1 MLAGH
6 WGTPAFAK
14 KTSSP
19 PKVAS
24 ARSPIE
30 RLSSARVTSA
40 ARASAR
46 PPPFS
51 ICSTVALAAASL
63 MSTTTIRAPSA
74 AMASAEAAPMPEPA
88 PVTIATRFSSFIAPP
103 RLEPQLGH
111 EPDRVGVAR
120 HHQGGDTGRR
130 PLGEA
135 LADERARPAER
146 DLVHQRVGHGRLGL
160 GLAAAEVQILDRP
173 RRLLVAVAPGQLV
186 VEVLATRPHAADVE
200 GQPRLHRSPALLHPL
215 AHDHGHRRHDV
226 EARAG
231 LRAIPARRPKARVE
245 PLAEHRHASRREED
259 GDPAVGDLGGQGHV
273 LWPDGGEIDRD
284 GRAPVEN
291 RAEGLA
297 EAGGPGARIRDL
309 VVLAPELDGLLA
321 AKDRTDD
328 LHVFARLHQRLA
340 EGLPVPALD
349 DLRPRHAQPHPEPP
363 ARERIERHRRHRRH
377 RWRAPGSAMPS
388 PSSRIRWVSTLLIR
402 ARGLMPPRALTT
414 RCQGRS
420 GGQPRRARPTARA
433 ARGRPR
439 RVAIWP

>member
-24 ARSPIE
+24 ARSTIE

-88 PVTIATRFSSFIAPP
+88 PVTIATRFSSFIAPS
-103 RLEPQLGH
+103 RLEHQLGH

-173 RRLLVAVAPGQLV
+173 RRLLVAVAP
-186 VEVLATRPHAADVE
+186 
-200 GQPRLHRSPALLHPL
+200 
-215 AHDHGHRRHDV
+215 
-226 EARAG
+226 
-231 LRAIPARRPKARVE
+231 
-245 PLAEHRHASRREED
+245 
-259 GDPAVGDLGGQGHV
+259 GQGHV

-377 RWRAPGSAMPS
+377 RWRAPGDLHDGGAHANA
-388 PSSRIRWVSTLLIR
+388 LG
-402 ARGLMPPRALTT
+402 ARGDPG
-414 RCQGRS
+414 GRWD
-420 GGQPRRARPTARA
+420 P
-433 ARGRPR
+433 
-439 RVAIWP
+439 